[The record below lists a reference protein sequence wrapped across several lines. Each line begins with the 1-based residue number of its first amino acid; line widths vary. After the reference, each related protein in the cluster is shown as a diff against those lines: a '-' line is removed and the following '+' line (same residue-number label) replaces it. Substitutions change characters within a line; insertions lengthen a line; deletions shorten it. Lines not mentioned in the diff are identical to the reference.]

1 MKLDSRFK
9 EYGEKAYTTD
19 PGEALDCLIEI
30 YINACGVSLGDR
42 TIAWYAAYYWICRYK
57 DENPDLPKTLKFKD
71 VMKLRSAEYN
81 LYQEDIDKYGITFLD
96 PEDIVRIGS
105 LMLDDYPDD
114 LSRTALS
121 MGIIFYLSY
130 MIEKMNGN

>member
-1 MKLDSRFK
+1 MKLDSRFR

-19 PGEALDCLIEI
+19 PGEALDSLIEI
-30 YINACGVSLGDR
+30 YINACGDSIGER
-42 TIAWYAAYYWICRYK
+42 SIASYAAYYWICRYK
-57 DENPDLPKTLKFKD
+57 DENPNLPDTLRFKD
-71 VMKLRSAEYN
+71 VMKLRAAEYN

-96 PEDIVRIGS
+96 LEEILRIGS
-105 LMLDDYPDD
+105 LMLDDYTDD

-130 MIEKMNGN
+130 MLEKLNGN